1 MDTVVITGTKRGNLF
16 TDAANP
22 SKVAADGANYVTFN
36 LLKDDGTVQSN
47 PSYYLPRTAFKALGA
62 DDLAATLK
70 IGYSYDV
77 VTKDDY
83 TTLLYSKENDTVVVD
98 QDALKGGDKD
108 HRKDVTINSDAYK
121 AVVSYS
127 VLGNHQGTKTTNDY
141 EVILYNGLGTNT
153 ALGSPS
159 YLRDAD
165 LNIVDKDGKIILTYF
180 RHTLTGSSIYPDGV
194 YLVETSAD
202 SGVYRDPADADWEKA
217 HDAYLKVYP
226 LSTATLYQAITDTF
240 VDITNVNAYSDTI
253 LIDDD
258 GNSDYDRGIYFYYS
272 FGYISTVD
280 KDGAKQLKSDGIPG
294 DGRLEAA
301 KTAYTDVA
309 YIDIDKYFNGD
320 EDYVI
325 KAEDVLGKYC
335 LYAYNAKTNVFY
347 LKDTYETK
355 IGYVTTVNKPAK
367 TITFDQV
374 YFGYNAGNITGTTY
388 KVGVDNLPGGN
399 WNSVLRSYTDFD
411 TLKGRTV
418 NYVVDEKYSAIL
430 RIVDYGNDAGYV
442 VIKDSVASLNTNGYA
457 NVLAYVNSNVA
468 SVITVASV
476 DGYTNVT
483 GGALVNNYL
492 KAGDLFKATK
502 DALGMYHLT
511 YIDPSNFTYYAA
523 DAKLSEL
530 GLNFTNGVAYTDAQK
545 QQTINIVDGKPT
557 ATRPTA
563 YYDNFKGVAVPF
575 DNFKTTKDTVIILVS
590 AVGSRS
596 TQGTTTTAPNYN
608 ASQLVNNG
616 NIATLNFETSKGVP
630 QDGSHITLFNA
641 FDGDNNYWT
650 NYLNNAQP
658 AVVNSIK
665 GARIFAATHVA
676 DGETIADF
684 VYVVDG
690 SWGGNIA
697 INPST
702 TQSYLDS
709 NDTIIYVDAHTM
721 ESMVATNQTSTGLGV
736 SIGTVYQYTN
746 AIDFIRGGL
755 TSAYTS
761 ALYNQRLY
769 AGHFYYVK
777 DGYVVG
783 EVEVGATS
791 QLDPTQTYGRFD
803 VEVVKVSYVDKYVSI
818 YQQWNGYQ
826 GSIPNGTPLWSTSF
840 GKPIVYELGHNN
852 YDYNYVGKD
861 VYITYKDGAPKNI
874 VDDFAKIVN
883 GANSYA
889 TAYVYTGNLSGT
901 TYSGQKRI
909 FITTTYTKG
918 ADLSVVKDL
927 GTTITGAS
935 SAYNIGGTA
944 VSGTGVAVYQITA
957 EQYAA
962 LSAYAANY
970 NNNWNDQYAG
980 IGTTMKLYNGAVAVK
995 DFTDANIN
1003 VDTWVE
1009 QRIGNEYYLCIE
1021 LKAGKYVTVA
1031 ADPAYLVFTNPDNTN
1046 ESYKIELKA
1055 GISITQ
1061 AAPAPVVPKILVPI
1075 DIHVKDVTTP
1085 LAATTYKVYQDGKE
1099 ITYNKYDAIAKK
1111 YITEIDLNGGA
1122 VTVIARNN
1130 NFLAQ
1135 HWYWYTLTEITP
1147 TMHDIVT
1154 TGKTEFVY
1162 NKTDSTTQVNEI
1174 EAVVD
1179 ISGVSKDATK
1189 VVLDFSEKNP
1199 ATTDDV
1205 NVTVKVTGTTFDYTC
1220 SELTLTKITSVVD
1233 LYKDFKAATKTDNS
1247 TTDAIYYY
1255 KASANAADYTKAGTG
1270 IDMFDET
1277 LYGYKDADGN
1287 WYIDILVVEPFKV
1300 VPTFNDV
1307 QSSLSATL
1315 TQAGST
1321 VTKVD
1326 PRGGMVTAVVND
1338 SKFEAGK
1345 TYAWEVGDNY
1355 MKTDIAYASGTV
1367 TCTTAGTVT
1376 VTFDPSNVD
1385 LLSVVLNF
1393 VG

>member
-1 MDTVVITGTKRGNLF
+1 MRTSKKFLSMILAIMMVVGALSAAASSYAFDDVEDYQSEIALMSELGIVVGKTETEFGYGADIERWQMALFIARMMTGKVYNDYVNWYETENYTTFQDINYDQAMGAISYGNDNGIIKGYSETEFGPTDGITIQDAFTMAVRMLGYGSSAMDATYPWSYVDKAIKLDLDALLPLDYNNEDIATKEQIVAILYQALFAPKADGTTIGASKFNLTMDTVVITGTKRGNLF

-127 VLGNHQGTKTTNDY
+127 TLGNNQGTKTTNDY
-141 EVILYNGLGTNT
+141 EVILYKLGAN
-153 ALGSPS
+153 AAIGSGA
-159 YLRDAD
+159 YLRDIN
-165 LNIVDKDGKIILTYF
+165 LNIVDKDGKIILNYIPHF
-180 RHTLTGSSIYPDGV
+180 LTGATTAYPTGTYMVELTDKDGKG
-194 YLVETSAD
+194 T
-202 SGVYRDPADADWEKA
+202 GVYRDPVEADWIKA
-217 HDAYLKVYP
+217 AEAAVWNV
-226 LSTATLYQAITDTF
+226 AGVTLYQAITDTF

-258 GNSDYDRGIYFYYS
+258 GDSDYDRGIYIGYS

-280 KDGAKQLKSDGIPG
+280 KDGAKQLKSDAIPG
-294 DGRLEAA
+294 DGRLEAD

-511 YIDPSNFTYYAA
+511 YIAPNQFTYYAETA
-523 DAKLSEL
+523 NLAEL
-530 GLNFTNGVAYTDAQK
+530 GLNFTNGVAYTDNQAK
-545 QQTINIVDGKPT
+545 QVLKLDKTTGKPYAEAT
-557 ATRPTA
+557 AVN
-563 YYDNFKGVAVPF
+563 YDNKNGVSVPF

-590 AVGSRS
+590 AQLQAGEDEDANGNPIVIPS
-596 TQGTTTTAPNYN
+596 YL

-630 QDGSHITLFNA
+630 QDGSHITLYNA
-641 FDGDNNYWT
+641 FDGDSNYWT

-690 SWGGNIA
+690 SWGRNIA

-783 EVEVGATS
+783 EVEVGGS
-791 QLDPTQTYGRFD
+791 TQTQPTGIAPNFD
-803 VEVVKVSYVDKYVSI
+803 VEIVKVSYVDKYVVV
-818 YQQWNGYQ
+818 Y
-826 GSIPNGTPLWSTSF
+826 TPWAAAPKSDEDVELGNLWTTSF
-840 GKPIVYELGHNN
+840 GRPIVYELGHDNA
-852 YDYNYVGKD
+852 DYNYVGKD

-874 VDDFAKIVN
+874 IDDFAKVVN
-883 GANSYA
+883 TTNSFA
-889 TAYVYTGNLSGT
+889 TAYVYTGALSGT
-901 TYSGQKRI
+901 IYSGQKQI
-909 FITTTYTKG
+909 FITTAYNTANPVYDADGKVIYSGILNDNLFKDLKSTLGWDPTTTYTFEI
-918 ADLSVVKDL
+918 S
-927 GTTITGAS
+927 
-935 SAYNIGGTA
+935 
-944 VSGTGVAVYQITA
+944 A
-957 EQYAA
+957 EQYLA
-962 LSAYAANY
+962 LSFY
-970 NNNWNDQYAG
+970 
-980 IGTTMKLYNGAVAVK
+980 
-995 DFTDANIN
+995 DA
-1003 VDTWVE
+1003 
-1009 QRIGNEYYLCIE
+1009 E
-1021 LKAGKYVTVA
+1021 LKAAYNDAYSTNWAGLNTTLKLYRYFKNGTTEIIDIPAENILTEVQQGLGTKYYLTLKGVTKLYDGVT
-1031 ADPAYLVFTNPDNTN
+1031 DPLKVHAQELVERDYLVWTNPYNTN
-1046 ESYKIELKA
+1046 E
-1055 GISITQ
+1055 
-1061 AAPAPVVPKILVPI
+1061 
-1075 DIHVKDVTTP
+1075 
-1085 LAATTYKVYQDGKE
+1085 TYK
-1099 ITYNKYDAIAKK
+1099 
-1111 YITEIDLNGGA
+1111 
-1122 VTVIARNN
+1122 
-1130 NFLAQ
+1130 
-1135 HWYWYTLTEITP
+1135 
-1147 TMHDIVT
+1147 MH
-1154 TGKTEFVY
+1154 
-1162 NKTDSTTQVNEI
+1162 
-1174 EAVVD
+1174 
-1179 ISGVSKDATK
+1179 
-1189 VVLDFSEKNP
+1189 L
-1199 ATTDDV
+1199 
-1205 NVTVKVTGTTFDYTC
+1205 C
-1220 SELTLTKITSVVD
+1220 
-1233 LYKDFKAATKTDNS
+1233 
-1247 TTDAIYYY
+1247 
-1255 KASANAADYTKAGTG
+1255 
-1270 IDMFDET
+1270 
-1277 LYGYKDADGN
+1277 
-1287 WYIDILVVEPFKV
+1287 IDILGGETTAITFPKHGPDDTPIIDYDPENYVEGGDAG
-1300 VPTFNDV
+1300 DV
-1307 QSSLSATL
+1307 Q
-1315 TQAGST
+1315 
-1321 VTKVD
+1321 
-1326 PRGGMVTAVVND
+1326 
-1338 SKFEAGK
+1338 
-1345 TYAWEVGDNY
+1345 
-1355 MKTDIAYASGTV
+1355 
-1367 TCTTAGTVT
+1367 
-1376 VTFDPSNVD
+1376 
-1385 LLSVVLNF
+1385 
-1393 VG
+1393 